1 MIFYLY
7 YWKLCLS
14 DMPNSFQNCSSGFC
28 YPSFPLSHSSCVFL
42 QMLFLFC
49 LLHEGFSCPLS
60 GSSFLTW
67 FCAKGELPTG
77 QLCRYAAQLPFC
89 EFSTTAGGCDS
100 SWPNSQCPVGV
111 TTMVFSRNFFR
122 EKSLTLNSN
131 IKPSEI
137 IKSLI
142 EAKDKGPDYHSVTC
156 LSCPKMAFLLLPN
169 SWLWCIELLE

>member
-1 MIFYLY
+1 MFIRYAKQFS
-7 YWKLCLS
+7 KLFFWVLLS
-14 DMPNSFQNCSSGFC
+14 IVSALPFFLCISSDVI
-28 YPSFPLSHSSCVFL
+28 S
-42 QMLFLFC
+42 FC

-77 QLCRYAAQLPFC
+77 QLCRCAAQLPFC

-131 IKPSEI
+131 IKPSKI